1 MSGFIGTKG
10 DDEYYSRSTK
20 GEVILGLG
28 GDDRLVGYRGD
39 DVLQGGDGDDTLI
52 DEEGGADR
60 LYGGYGLDFLI
71 VLREAFDPATARDT
85 YHEKP
90 AHLLLDGGPGE
101 DVLDVVYR
109 PLTSD
114 PHGTFGDASL
124 VGGAGDDSITADHVP
139 STVEGGAGND
149 FIESTRL
156 RP

>member
-60 LYGGYGLDFLI
+60 LYGGYGLDFSSSCGRPSI
-71 VLREAFDPATARDT
+71 RRPHATPTTRSRRT
-85 YHEKP
+85 CCW
-90 AHLLLDGGPGE
+90 
-101 DVLDVVYR
+101 
-109 PLTSD
+109 
-114 PHGTFGDASL
+114 
-124 VGGAGDDSITADHVP
+124 TADLAKTCWM
-139 STVEGGAGND
+139 SCTG
-149 FIESTRL
+149 R
-156 RP
+156 